1 MAVGDKVKVGAA
13 GVELSVIDKTKEGFE
28 KAKANAKKETQ
39 TLQNQLNHIKIQM
52 DTRLA
57 QMQLKDVEKFH
68 KYLKNRLEE
77 KIKLNVDSR
86 SIERTKAEIQAVEAK
101 LKSLQAASVGSK
113 SSSKIGD
120 LFSGVANLDSKFMGF
135 GIAAAAVG
143 TLVSES
149 VKASIEIEGI
159 RNAFDKLNDPSLL
172 DNLRKATRGTISD
185 MELMKASVKA
195 SHFKIPLEDL
205 ATFFEFAQKRASQTG
220 ESVDYLVESIVLG
233 IGRKSP
239 RILDNLGISAI
250 ALKEKFG
257 DVGLESASIADVS
270 KAMGDIVRDELSG
283 MGDVALTTKDKIT
296 QINTAFENGKVLI
309 GDFFVGATNG
319 FLDLIELAGKYSS
332 IQSAINSDLEKIA
345 NQAKNTQSMWQKA
358 ISEAKSGALTESAK
372 SNEDQLKKLIGET
385 ENKINSLLSEF
396 TKGNIKYSGDLQ
408 NDLDQLTTKLE
419 IYKSAHKELS
429 TIFDPYKNSIGAVKE
444 RLDWVNDR
452 IDKTVKGTKEY
463 NKLIKEQQSLESFL
477 EKPKTPKEKKKIE
490 LDFNEFELIQ
500 EDYAWLDEVIAKENE
515 LAKIRDEN
523 LQVYIDARN
532 ELSEDEKK
540 ELEERLKK
548 EEEIHNL
555 RMNAISEFGNALEG
569 LSAHGKTFVSY
580 FNAALQAALKISDA
594 LDTMKTDQLSGILG
608 IASGGLGFITKLL
621 PGMAK
626 GGSLTNFGGGN
637 VSYQPHQKF
646 ASGVNNFVVPPGYN
660 RDNYLVGV
668 QSGEK
673 LNVTPAN
680 ARNNSASGID
690 NKMLGLIAGRVGA
703 LNGNLIEYM
712 GVLVNATVNK
722 TLETALKG
730 NDIVISYDTSKQIK
744 NIYRGKVG

>member
-1 MAVGDKVKVGAA
+1 MAVGDKIKVGAA

-39 TLQNQLNHIKIQM
+39 NLQNQLKNIKIQM
-52 DTRLA
+52 DDRLA
-57 QMQLKDVEKFH
+57 KIKLNDVQSLHKKLKQ
-68 KYLKNRLEE
+68 RLEE
-77 KIKLNVDSR
+77 KIHLKFDDA
-86 SIERTKAEIQAVEAK
+86 SIARTRTQ
-101 LKSLQAASVGSK
+101 LKSVEDALARVKKEAAGKQVNPLSQLTGIFEKTTGISASTLGFASVGA
-113 SSSKIGD
+113 G
-120 LFSGVANLDSKFMGF
+120 LGVVISDS
-135 GIAAAAVG
+135 IR
-143 TLVSES
+143 
-149 VKASIEIEGI
+149 ASIEIEGV
-159 RNAFDKLNDPSLL
+159 RNAFYKLNDPNLL
-172 DNLRKATRGTISD
+172 ENLRKSTRGTVND
-185 MELMKASVKA
+185 FELMKVAMRASN
-195 SHFKIPLEDL
+195 FKIPLDQL
-205 ATFFEFAQKRASQTG
+205 GTLLEFAQKRATQTG
-220 ESVDYLVESIVLG
+220 ESVDYLVSSIVDG
-233 IGRKSP
+233 IGRKSTLV
-239 RILDNLGISAI
+239 LDNLGISATE
-250 ALKEKFG
+250 LQEEVKKVGDFG
-257 DVGLESASIADVS
+257 QATGNIVS
-270 KAMGDIVRDELSG
+270 RELAK
-283 MGDVALTTKDKIT
+283 MGDVALTTKDKIA
-296 QINTAFENGKVLI
+296 QISVAFDNAKVFV
-309 GDFFVGATNG
+309 GDFVVGATNG

-332 IQSAINSDLEKIA
+332 IQGVIASDLEKIA
-345 NQAKNTQSMWQKA
+345 NQAKQTQATWQGA
-358 ISEAKSGALTESAK
+358 IGLARSQALTESAK
-372 SNEDQLKKLIGET
+372 SNEDQLKKLIDEA
-385 ENKINSLLSEF
+385 EIKINSLLSEF
-396 TKGNIKYSGDLQ
+396 TKGDIKYSGDLQ
-408 NDLDQLTTKLE
+408 NDLDQLSTKLE

-490 LDFNEFELIQ
+490 TDFNEFELTQ

-515 LAKIRDEN
+515 LSKIRDEN

-569 LSAHGKTFVSY
+569 LSAHGKTFLSY

-608 IASGGLGFITKLL
+608 IATGGLGFITKLL

-626 GGSLTNFGGGN
+626 GGSVTNFGGGN

-680 ARNNSASGID
+680 QSNNISTKELENI
-690 NKMLGLIAGRVGA
+690 
-703 LNGNLIEYM
+703 LNGVYGRLGAMNSNMINYLRGSQAQIINLKLGDETITRIIQK
-712 GVLVNATVNK
+712 GLNK
-722 TLETALKG
+722 NNRSNSLPTT
-730 NDIVISYDTSKQIK
+730 DF
-744 NIYRGKVG
+744 